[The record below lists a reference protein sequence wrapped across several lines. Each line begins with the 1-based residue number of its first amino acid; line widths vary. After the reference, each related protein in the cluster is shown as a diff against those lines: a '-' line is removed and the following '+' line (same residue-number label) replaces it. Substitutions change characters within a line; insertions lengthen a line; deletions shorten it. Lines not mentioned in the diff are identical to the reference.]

1 MKLATIGIIA
11 KPHPD
16 EILPVVP
23 QLLAWLKQRHIRV
36 LYDNETAR
44 CLKTSDGVPREQ
56 LPGQV
61 DLVIVLGGDGT
72 LLAAARVTHE
82 HNVPILGVNLGSLGF
97 LTEIT
102 LDEMYPVLE
111 DILAD
116 RHKIDRRRMLEA
128 GIVRAGETTAHYRA
142 LNDVVLH
149 KAALARMIDY
159 AVEVDNV
166 FVSMFRADG
175 LIVSTPTGSTAYSL
189 AAGGPILF
197 PSLDAF
203 LITPICPHML
213 TNRPLVIPG
222 NAQIEVKL
230 KSAKDSVYVTV
241 DGQVGLEL
249 HEKDILRVAKSDYY
263 IQLIVSP
270 QRDYFQVLRS
280 KLRWGEGRSRG

>member
-1 MKLATIGIIA
+1 MKLTTVGIIA

-23 QLLAWLKQRHIRV
+23 PLIDWLKQHGSRV
-36 LYDNETAR
+36 LYDEETAR
-44 CLKTSDGVPREQ
+44 CLETSDGIPREK

-61 DLVIVLGGDGT
+61 DLLIVLGGDGT

-82 HNVPILGVNLGSLGF
+82 HNVPILAVNLGSLGF

-102 LDEMYPVLE
+102 LDEMYPLLE

-116 RHKIDRRRMLEA
+116 RHKIDRRRMLETS
-128 GIVRAGETTAHYRA
+128 VRRAGQTIARYRA

-159 AVEVDNV
+159 VVEVDAV

-197 PSLDAF
+197 PTLDAF
-203 LITPICPHML
+203 IITPICPHML
-213 TNRPLVIPG
+213 TNRPLVVPG
-222 NAQIEVKL
+222 NAQVEVKL
-230 KSAKDSVYVTV
+230 KSAKASVYVTV

-249 HEKDILRVAKSDYY
+249 GEHDTLHVAKSDYF
-263 IQLIVSP
+263 IQLVVSP
-270 QRDYFQVLRS
+270 RRDYFQVLRS
-280 KLRWGEGRSRG
+280 KLRWGEER